1 VWCGFQPTADGR
13 DGVQSTASLTR
24 RAFLT
29 LTLAWAGGL
38 LLAGCQ
44 QPITPSRSTA
54 PTPIPLLPTPEPRPT
69 QTPPVAG
76 RPGTGVPITPTPG
89 PPKPGGRVVW
99 AAETDPPDL
108 FSDGQ
113 VYQSLVMFDEH
124 LKLVP
129 GLAAAWSVSDDWL
142 TWTFKLRQGVIF
154 HDGSEFEAEDVRFWF
169 ERTMAPRTASPYAH
183 LFQQIARVEPAG
195 KYEVRFTLSAPHAPL
210 LATFAGLRGSA
221 IAPRRWLQRNGG
233 SRTTAVGS
241 GPFTVA
247 EYVPGSHIR
256 YVKHPDY
263 WEQGLPY
270 LDEARIEVIPVED
283 QRGEAL
289 QGGRVSYA
297 AIGPAAA
304 QQLKRDFA
312 VISSAGPTQQ
322 VTIFNTRRK
331 PFDDVRVRQAIDLVL
346 DRQVAIKRVAGG
358 EARLTGPVPLGLDA
372 WGIPPESLPYHQ
384 DLATAR
390 HLIDEAGYVEGFEA
404 TIRTAADAPLM
415 LGTALVLAE
424 QVQVLGITMKVEQL
438 AGAALTQAIDAGD
451 FDLASGEIGFSPDP
465 DPYFSRYLSR
475 GRSPGPGNASA
486 WSNARYDELVEQA
499 RVTMDPGG
507 RKSLYDE
514 AASIVLHE
522 APTIWWFCA
531 NTLEALHP
539 SVKGYRPSFAGRRQ
553 GLKKAWLAR

>member
-1 VWCGFQPTADGR
+1 M
-13 DGVQSTASLTR
+13 
-24 RAFLT
+24 
-29 LTLAWAGGL
+29 
-38 LLAGCQ
+38 
-44 QPITPSRSTA
+44 
-54 PTPIPLLPTPEPRPT
+54 
-69 QTPPVAG
+69 AG
-76 RPGTGVPITPTPG
+76 RPGTSVPITPTPG
-89 PPKPGGRVVW
+89 PPKPGGSVIW
-99 AAETDPPDL
+99 AAETDPSDL

-113 VYQSLVMFDEH
+113 VYQSLVMFDER

-129 GLAAAWSVSDDWL
+129 GLAAAWSVSEDRL
-142 TWTFKLRQGVIF
+142 TWTFKLRQDVMF

-195 KYEVRFTLSAPHAPL
+195 KYEVRFTLSEPHAPL

-221 IAPRRWLQRNGG
+221 MAPRGWLQRNGA

-241 GPFTVA
+241 GPFKVA

-256 YVKHPDY
+256 YVKHSGY

-270 LDEARIEVIPVED
+270 LDEARIEIVPVEA
-283 QRGEAL
+283 QRVEAL
-289 QGGRVSYA
+289 QAGRVSYA
-297 AIGPAAA
+297 VIGPAAA
-304 QQLKRDFA
+304 QQVKRDVS

-346 DRQVAIKRVAGG
+346 DRQVAIRRAAGG
-358 EARLTGPVPLGLDA
+358 EARLTGPVPPGLGV

-390 HLIDEAGYVEGFEA
+390 HLLDEAGYADGFEA
-404 TIRTAADAPLM
+404 TIRTAADAPSR

-424 QVQVLGITMKVEQL
+424 QVQMLGITLKVEQL
-438 AGAALTQAIDAGD
+438 AGAALTQAIGAGD
-451 FDLASGEIGFSPDP
+451 FDLASGEIGFLPDP
-465 DPYFSRYLSR
+465 DTYFSRYLSR
-475 GRSPGPGNASA
+475 GRSPGPSSA
-486 WSNARYDELVEQA
+486 WSWSNARYDELVEQA
-499 RVTMDPGG
+499 RMTMDPGG
-507 RKSLYDE
+507 RKRLYDE

-522 APTIWWFCA
+522 APTIWWFCE

-553 GLKKAWLAR
+553 GLKKVWLAR